1 MKRLLLAFFLLTA
14 TGTFTFIQRAAA
26 QTTVTLATFTAKVNQ
41 LDAEI
46 AASNMTAAAATWGDI
61 HTMMVSVLKTSKES
75 IHHATSPA
83 DKTAHETILQNQQTI
98 YFVIWD
104 LKNNLATNRAALH
117 TKLGEFG
124 ATIY

>member
-1 MKRLLLAFFLLTA
+1 MKRLLFAFFLLTA
-14 TGTFTFIQRAAA
+14 TGTFTFTQKAAA

-41 LDAEI
+41 LDAYI
-46 AASNMTAAAATWGDI
+46 AASNMTAATTTWGEI
-61 HTMMVSVLKTSKES
+61 HTMMLSVLKTSKES

-104 LKNNLATNRAALH
+104 LKNNLVTNRAPLH